1 MSDLSE
7 LPDLT
12 GKHVAIIATDHF
24 EESEL
29 TTPRDQLE
37 AAGADV
43 RIFAPHEG
51 TLQAM
56 EGDVDKTISV
66 RVDGTLDGF
75 HQQWPDVIVLPGGT
89 VNADHIRQDEQ
100 ARAIVSDALGSGL
113 PVAAICHA
121 PWLLVSADLVKGRRL
136 TSYPSLEVDIRNAG
150 GEWVDETVVVDGNLI
165 TSRNP
170 DDLPA
175 FVDAIGQALTA

>member
-1 MSDLSE
+1 MSD

-12 GKHVAIIATDHF
+12 GKRVAIIATDHF

-29 TTPRDQLE
+29 TTPRDSLE
-37 AAGADV
+37 DAGADV
-43 RIFAPHEG
+43 RIFAPHPG

-56 EGDVDKTISV
+56 QGDTDKTISV
-66 RVDGTLDGF
+66 RVDGTLDEFDQG
-75 HQQWPDVIVLPGGT
+75 WPDAFVFPGGT
-89 VNADHIRQDEQ
+89 VNADHLRIDEQ
-100 ARAIVSDALGSGL
+100 AQRIITNALESGA

-121 PWLLVSADLVKGRRL
+121 PWLLVSADLVKGKRL
-136 TSYPSLEVDIRNAG
+136 TSFPSLAVDVRNAG
-150 GEWVDETVVVDGNLI
+150 GDWVDETVVVDGNLI

-175 FVDAIGQALTA
+175 FVGAIADALVS

>member
-1 MSDLSE
+1 MSD

-12 GKHVAIIATDHF
+12 GKRVAIIATDHF

-29 TTPRDQLE
+29 TTPRNSLE
-37 AAGADV
+37 GAGADV
-43 RIFAPHEG
+43 RIFAPHG
-51 TLQAM
+51 GNLQAM
-56 EGDVDKTISV
+56 QGDVEQSISV
-66 RVDGTLDGF
+66 RVDGTLDDF
-75 HQQWPDVIVLPGGT
+75 DQSWPDAFVFPGGT
-89 VNADHIRQDEQ
+89 VNADHLRTDEHAQ
-100 ARAIVSDALGSGL
+100 RIATAALESGA

-121 PWLLVSADLVKGRRL
+121 PWLLVSAGLVKGKRL
-136 TSYPSLEVDIRNAG
+136 TSFPSLAVDVQNAG

-175 FVDAIGQALTA
+175 FVGAIADALVS

>member
-1 MSDLSE
+1 MSD

-29 TTPRDQLE
+29 TTPRDELE

-43 RIFAPHEG
+43 RIFAPHG
-51 TLQAM
+51 GSLQAM
-56 EGDVDKTISV
+56 RGDTEQSISV
-66 RVDGTLDGF
+66 RVDGTLDEF
-75 HQQWPDVIVLPGGT
+75 SAPWPDVIVLPGGT
-89 VNADHIRQDEQ
+89 VNADHLRTDE
-100 ARAIVSDALGSGL
+100 RAQEIVSSAFESGL

-136 TSYPSLEVDIRNAG
+136 TSFPSLAVDVRNAG
-150 GEWVDETVVVDGNLI
+150 GDWVDETVVVDGNLI

-175 FVDAIGQALTA
+175 FVGAIADALTA